1 MDLSQSAKKVIVM
14 MEHVTKNDEI
24 RILKEWKL
32 PLTSSRCVS
41 QLITDMAVFEWDAQR
56 TMILKEIA
64 HDTTVEEVRDKTEAD
79 FEVAADLKTFGFD
92 SSS

>member
-1 MDLSQSAKKVIVM
+1 
-14 MEHVTKNDEI
+14 
-24 RILKEWKL
+24 
-32 PLTSSRCVS
+32 
-41 QLITDMAVFEWDAQR
+41 MAVFEWDAQR

>member
-41 QLITDMAVFEWDAQR
+41 QLITDMAVFEWDSER
-56 TMILKEIA
+56 NMILKEIA
-64 HDTTVEEVRDKTEAD
+64 HDTTLEEVQKITEA
-79 FEVAADLKTFGFD
+79 EYIVADDLKKFGYD
-92 SSS
+92 D